1 MTDKKFNVFIYQ
13 NERRY
18 LEWLVLQRPN
28 IETGGDL
35 FGLWRDKNNAVVQ
48 LVLGPGNNCKR
59 ATYSFHQDVQYLED
73 VGKHL
78 TTSHGLCNIGEW
90 HSHHRIGLAEPSG
103 GDRRTV
109 WQHMDTV
116 IGGRFMVFIANIRD
130 VNSRPT
136 VKIGCFMFVT
146 ATGKVREGSLKELPE
161 NHTLSPFRLTLNKI
175 ILKQGAEVGTVWEKK
190 QFLPSQTSTSN
201 TTGVPQRNKDD
212 NSKNRSEVK
221 TLLRDKGKNYGSTVV
236 SEKDS
241 KHGKTKTTSPSP
253 VQHQRVI
260 TEQPTSTIGVKEDS
274 SCCCRCCHRCCFNI
288 ENCFKDICSNY
299 CRCCYRLF

>member
-1 MTDKKFNVFIYQ
+1 MIHKSRSQKTTNSRLYSISSNDHFRVGNGMTDKKFNVYIYQ

-35 FGLWRDKNNAVVQ
+35 FGLWKDKNNAVVQ

-130 VNSRPT
+130 VNSQPT

-161 NHTLSPFRLTLNKI
+161 SQTLSPFRLTLNKI

-201 TTGVPQRNKDD
+201 TTRNP
-212 NSKNRSEVK
+212 NEGE
-221 TLLRDKGKNYGSTVV
+221 TLLRGKGRNGYGTVV

-241 KHGKTKTTSPSP
+241 KRGKTKTTSPNL
-253 VQHQRVI
+253 QYQRII
-260 TEQPTSTIGVKEDS
+260 TGQPTSTIDAKEES
-274 SCCCRCCHRCCFNI
+274 SCCCRCC
-288 ENCFKDICSNY
+288 
-299 CRCCYRLF
+299 